1 MAFFYVVFRDI
12 QYFAEMGNF
21 YTDDALS
28 GTSMYKKPM
37 NKYNSHALTSWAVEE
52 RPREKVMANG
62 IQHLSDSELLAILL
76 GSGTR
81 NQTAV
86 ELARII
92 LQGSG
97 NSLME
102 LGRKSIG
109 ELVRIKGVGPAKAI
123 TLLAAMELGRRRTG
137 MNHMEKISV
146 KSSETVFKLFHP
158 LLGDLE
164 HEEFWLLML
173 NRANRVL
180 GRYKV
185 SQGGLSGTVID
196 TRIILKKALD
206 NLASSIVVCHNH
218 PSGNMQ
224 PSDADVKIT
233 GKLKKAAEMLEIKL
247 LDHVIIAD
255 KSYFSFAD
263 EGLIS

>member
-1 MAFFYVVFRDI
+1 MN
-12 QYFAEMGNF
+12 QYRSNNLK
-21 YTDDALS
+21 TWS
-28 GTSMYKKPM
+28 
-37 NKYNSHALTSWAVEE
+37 VED

-62 IQHLSDSELLAILL
+62 VQYLSDSELLAILL

-81 NQTAV
+81 NMTAV
-86 ELARII
+86 ELARQI
-92 LQGSG
+92 LLKSA
-97 NSLME
+97 NSLHE
-102 LGRKSIG
+102 LGKQNISD
-109 ELVRIKGVGPAKAI
+109 LVGFKGIGPAKAI
-123 TLLAAMELGRRRTG
+123 TLLAAMELGRRRSAAQQT
-137 MNHMEKISV
+137 ERISV
-146 KSSETVFKLFHP
+146 KSSETVFNLFHP
-158 LLGDLE
+158 ILGDLD

-180 GRYKV
+180 GRFKV

-206 NLASSIVVCHNH
+206 NLSSSIVVCHNH
-218 PSGNMQ
+218 PSGNNQ

-233 GKLKKAAEMLEIKL
+233 EKLKKAAEMLEIKL

-263 EGLIS
+263 EGLIA

>member
-1 MAFFYVVFRDI
+1 MKDY
-12 QYFAEMGNF
+12 Y
-21 YTDDALS
+21 S
-28 GTSMYKKPM
+28 GTLK
-37 NKYNSHALTSWAVEE
+37 SWAVEE

-62 IQHLSDSELLAILL
+62 IQYLSDTELLAILI

-81 NQTAV
+81 NITAV
-86 ELARII
+86 ELARKI
-92 LQGSG
+92 LGGVG
-97 NSLME
+97 NNLHE
-102 LGRKSIG
+102 LGRQSIAD
-109 ELVRIKGVGPAKAI
+109 LQKVKGVGPAKAI
-123 TLLAAMELGRRRTG
+123 TLMAAMELGRRRSG
-137 MNHMEKISV
+137 SRQVDKISV
-146 KSSETVFKLFHP
+146 KSSETVFQVFHP
-158 LLGDLE
+158 LMGDLD

-180 GRYKV
+180 GRFKV

-206 NLASSIVVCHNH
+206 NLASSIIVCHNH

-233 GKLKKAAEMLEIKL
+233 EKLKKAAEMLEIKL
-247 LDHVIIAD
+247 LDHIIIAD

-263 EGLIS
+263 EGLII

>member
-1 MAFFYVVFRDI
+1 MMLAPAHQCLKRI
-12 QYFAEMGNF
+12 
-21 YTDDALS
+21 
-28 GTSMYKKPM
+28 M
-37 NKYNSHALTSWAVEE
+37 NEYNSHALTTWAVEE

-62 IQHLSDSELLAILL
+62 VQYLSDSELLAILL

-92 LQGSG
+92 LHSSG
-97 NSLME
+97 NNLQE
-102 LGRKSIG
+102 LGRQSIG

-123 TLLAAMELGRRRTG
+123 TLLAAMELGRRRAG
-137 MNHMEKISV
+137 MNHVEKMSV
-146 KSSETVFKLFHP
+146 KSSETVFNLFHP

-206 NLASSIVVCHNH
+206 NLASSIIVCHNH

>member
-1 MAFFYVVFRDI
+1 MSIYQSR
-12 QYFAEMGNF
+12 N
-21 YTDDALS
+21 L
-28 GTSMYKKPM
+28 K
-37 NKYNSHALTSWAVEE
+37 SWAVEE

-62 IQHLSDSELLAILL
+62 IQYLSDTELLAILV

-81 NQTAV
+81 NMTAV
-86 ELARII
+86 ELARNI
-92 LQGSG
+92 LQKVG
-97 NSLME
+97 NNLNE
-102 LGRKSIG
+102 LGRQSVGDLLKI
-109 ELVRIKGVGPAKAI
+109 RGVGPAKAI
-123 TLLAAMELGRRRTG
+123 SVLAAMELGRRRAG
-137 MNHMEKISV
+137 IQHSDKIPV
-146 KSSETVFKLFHP
+146 KSSETVFSLFHP
-158 LLGDLE
+158 LLGDLD

-180 GRYKV
+180 GRFKV

-206 NLASSIVVCHNH
+206 NLASSIIVCHNH
-218 PSGNMQ
+218 PSGNNQ

-233 GKLKKAAEMLEIKL
+233 EKLKKAAEMLEIKL

-263 EGLIS
+263 EGLII

>member
-1 MAFFYVVFRDI
+1 
-12 QYFAEMGNF
+12 
-21 YTDDALS
+21 
-28 GTSMYKKPM
+28 M
-37 NKYNSHALTSWAVEE
+37 NKYKPLALSTWAVEE

-62 IQHLSDSELLAILL
+62 VQYLSDAELLAILL

-81 NQTAV
+81 NTTAV
-86 ELARII
+86 ELARIM
-92 LQGSG
+92 LKDAG
-97 NSLME
+97 NNLYL
-102 LGRKSIG
+102 LGRMG
-109 ELVRIKGVGPAKAI
+109 MEELVRIKGVGPAKAI
-123 TLLAAMELGRRRTG
+123 AVMAALELGRRRSG
-137 MNHMEKISV
+137 MQNPGKITV
-146 KSSETVFKLFHP
+146 KSSETVFRLFFP
-158 LLGDLE
+158 LMGDLD

-206 NLASSIVVCHNH
+206 NLASSIIVCHNH
-218 PSGNMQ
+218 PSGNKQ
-224 PSDADVKIT
+224 PSEVDVKIT
-233 GKLKKAAEMLEIKL
+233 EKLRKAAEIIEIKL

-263 EGLIS
+263 EGLIN

>member
-1 MAFFYVVFRDI
+1 MNSYK
-12 QYFAEMGNF
+12 
-21 YTDDALS
+21 S
-28 GTSMYKKPM
+28 GTLK
-37 NKYNSHALTSWAVEE
+37 SWAVEE

-62 IQHLSDSELLAILL
+62 IQYLSDTELIAILM

-81 NQTAV
+81 NTTAV
-86 ELARII
+86 ELARNV
-92 LQGSG
+92 LGGVG
-97 NSLME
+97 NNLHE
-102 LGRKSIG
+102 LGRQTISDLQK
-109 ELVRIKGVGPAKAI
+109 VKGVGPAKAI
-123 TLLAAMELGRRRTG
+123 SVMAAMELGRRRSGT
-137 MNHMEKISV
+137 HLVEKVPV
-146 KSSETVFKLFHP
+146 KSSETVFNLFHP
-158 LLGDLE
+158 LVGDLE

-180 GRYKV
+180 GRFKV

-206 NLASSIVVCHNH
+206 NLASSIIVCHNH
-218 PSGNMQ
+218 PSGNKQ

-233 GKLKKAAEMLEIKL
+233 EKLKKAAEMLEIKF

-263 EGLIS
+263 EGLII

>member
-1 MAFFYVVFRDI
+1 MNR
-12 QYFAEMGNF
+12 
-21 YTDDALS
+21 
-28 GTSMYKKPM
+28 YK
-37 NKYNSHALTSWAVEE
+37 SLALTTWAVEE
-52 RPREKVMANG
+52 RPREKVLANG
-62 IQHLSDSELLAILL
+62 VQYLSDVELLAILI

-81 NQTAV
+81 QMTAV
-86 ELARII
+86 ELARKI
-92 LQGSG
+92 LSDAG
-97 NSLME
+97 NNLQT
-102 LGRKSIG
+102 LGRMGIE

-123 TLLAAMELGRRRTG
+123 TILSALELGRRRSG
-137 MNHMEKISV
+137 MQPSEKTPV
-146 KSSETVFKLFHP
+146 KSSETVYRLFFP
-158 LLGDLE
+158 RLGDLE

-206 NLASSIVVCHNH
+206 NLASSIIICHNH
-218 PSGNMQ
+218 PSGNKQ
-224 PSDADVKIT
+224 PSDSDVKIT
-233 GKLKKAAEMLEIKL
+233 EKLKKAAEMLEIKL

-263 EGLIS
+263 EGLIN

>member
-1 MAFFYVVFRDI
+1 
-12 QYFAEMGNF
+12 
-21 YTDDALS
+21 
-28 GTSMYKKPM
+28 M
-37 NKYNSHALTSWAVEE
+37 NKYDSHALTTWAVEE

-62 IQHLSDSELLAILL
+62 VQYLSDSELLAILI

-81 NQTAV
+81 HITAV
-86 ELARII
+86 ELARQI
-92 LQGSG
+92 LKGAG
-97 NSLME
+97 NSLHL
-102 LGRKSIG
+102 LGRQGIG

-123 TLLAAMELGRRRTG
+123 TILAALELGRRRAG
-137 MNHMEKISV
+137 MQHSEKTPV
-146 KSSETVFKLFHP
+146 KSSETVYKLFHP
-158 LLGDLE
+158 LMGDLE

-206 NLASSIVVCHNH
+206 NLASSIIVCHNH
-218 PSGNMQ
+218 PSGNKQ
-224 PSDADVKIT
+224 PSDADLKIT
-233 GKLKKAAEMLEIKL
+233 EKLKKAAEILEIKL

-263 EGLIS
+263 EGLIN

>member
-1 MAFFYVVFRDI
+1 
-12 QYFAEMGNF
+12 
-21 YTDDALS
+21 
-28 GTSMYKKPM
+28 M
-37 NKYNSHALTSWAVEE
+37 NKYNSHALTTWAVEE

-62 IQHLSDSELLAILL
+62 VQYLSDAELLAILI

-81 NQTAV
+81 QMTAV
-86 ELARII
+86 ELARQI
-92 LQGSG
+92 LKGAG
-97 NSLME
+97 NSLQD
-102 LGRKSIG
+102 LGRQGIG

-123 TLLAAMELGRRRTG
+123 SILAALELGRRRAG
-137 MNHMEKISV
+137 MQSSGKTRV
-146 KSSETVFKLFHP
+146 KSSETVYKLFHP
-158 LLGDLE
+158 LVGDLK

-206 NLASSIVVCHNH
+206 NLASSIIVCHNH
-218 PSGNMQ
+218 PSGNKQ

-233 GKLKKAAEMLEIKL
+233 EKLKKAAEILEIKL

-263 EGLIS
+263 EGLIN

>member
-1 MAFFYVVFRDI
+1 MKTYH
-12 QYFAEMGNF
+12 
-21 YTDDALS
+21 
-28 GTSMYKKPM
+28 
-37 NKYNSHALTSWAVEE
+37 SHALTTWAVEE

-62 IQHLSDSELLAILL
+62 VQYLSDSELLAILL

-86 ELARII
+86 ELARTI
-92 LQGSG
+92 LQVSG
-97 NSLME
+97 NSLQT
-102 LGRKSIG
+102 LGRQSIR

-123 TLLAAMELGRRRTG
+123 ILLAAMELGRRRAG
-137 MNHMEKISV
+137 MHPAEKIPV
-146 KSSETVFKLFHP
+146 KSSKTVFNLFHP
-158 LLGDLE
+158 LLGDLD

-206 NLASSIVVCHNH
+206 NLASSIIVCHNH